1 MKHGVRF
8 LPKPFKSA
16 DLLNELEALLTMEDA
31 KTSDRNK
38 SEKREKS
45 LPGRFSEKS
54 ASGVN
59 RESAEIVIVDDDRFQ
74 AHLLKDLLVEKG
86 FRADMFLS
94 AEHTLHNL
102 SGKKYRLAVVDYKM
116 PGKNGLELIG
126 KLRESFPEI
135 KTIVLTGVSYDHE
148 IKHQAQEMKVDYFM
162 KKPVDVSLLNSI
174 INEVFDTKGM
184 IRQGYGAGAY
194 GSIIGNS
201 PAMRK
206 LFELIP
212 KVAKSDANLMIL
224 GETGTGKELVAR
236 AIHKE
241 SNRSNKEFV
250 TVNCAAL
257 PDNLLESE
265 LFGFEKGAFS
275 GAGERKK
282 GLFEWADKGTFFLD
296 EIGDLNFDLQA
307 KLLRV
312 IQEGKIRRIGGT
324 KEIDV
329 DVRIISATTKNIEKM
344 TLENNFREDLFYRLN
359 AMKVEVPRLCER
371 EGDIPLL
378 LEDLKQ
384 EYNSKEK
391 KKKINHISEEVIQ
404 LLSDYP
410 WPGNVRE
417 FRNTLNEMFILSKDE
432 NIITDDVPA
441 KIRFYNGKAP
451 VNSNVEQDFNQF
463 LESSK
468 KEYVKNLLKK
478 YNGNVPLCAQHARI
492 NRTSFYH
499 ILKKYDL
506 TAKKV
511 NDG

>member
-1 MKHGVRF
+1 
-8 LPKPFKSA
+8 
-16 DLLNELEALLTMEDA
+16 
-31 KTSDRNK
+31 
-38 SEKREKS
+38 
-45 LPGRFSEKS
+45 
-54 ASGVN
+54 
-59 RESAEIVIVDDDRFQ
+59 
-74 AHLLKDLLVEKG
+74 
-86 FRADMFLS
+86 
-94 AEHTLHNL
+94 
-102 SGKKYRLAVVDYKM
+102 
-116 PGKNGLELIG
+116 
-126 KLRESFPEI
+126 
-135 KTIVLTGVSYDHE
+135 
-148 IKHQAQEMKVDYFM
+148 MKVDHLM

-174 INEVFDTKGM
+174 INKVFETRGKR
-184 IRQGYGAGAY
+184 RQRNGASGYGN
-194 GSIIGNS
+194 IIGNS
-201 PAMRK
+201 PAMHK

-212 KVAKSDANLMIL
+212 KMAKSDANLMIL

-329 DVRIISATTKNIEKM
+329 DVRIISATNKNIEKM
-344 TLENNFREDLFYRLN
+344 ILENNFRNDLFYRLN
-359 AMKVEVPRLCER
+359 AMRIEVPKLCDR

-378 LEDLKQ
+378 LEDLKE

-391 KKKINHISEEVIQ
+391 KKKIKHISQEVIK

-432 NIITDDVPA
+432 NIITDDVPE
-441 KIRFYNGKAP
+441 KIRCYNSKEPADENEELDFY
-451 VNSNVEQDFNQF
+451 EY

-468 KEYVKNLLKK
+468 KEYIKNLLKK
-478 YNGNVPLCAQHARI
+478 YNGNVALCAQHARI

-499 ILKKYDL
+499 ILKKFDL
-506 TAKKV
+506 SAKKV
-511 NDG
+511 IDE